1 MKKVTNKKTDKAKEI
16 NKRYALVLDT
26 LDCLE
31 TSKYTGLDLY
41 WCICSIDWL
50 WKWKKIT
57 KAEFDA
63 LCVRVM
69 NLQGLV

>member
-1 MKKVTNKKTDKAKEI
+1 MKKATNKKTDKTKGI
-16 NKRYALVLDT
+16 NRRYALVLDT

-31 TSKYTGLDLY
+31 TNKYTGLDLF
-41 WCICSIDWL
+41 WCLCSIDWL

-63 LCVRVM
+63 LCERVM
-69 NLQGLV
+69 ILQGLI